1 MTFGVTDKG
10 FIQKMFSDIISSIET
25 KGKKYYGADW
35 SLDQYSPEG
44 AMMYVFAYELAENW
58 KALKYAYNADF
69 LDLCTGIQLDYKG
82 KEEDV
87 PRSQGRYANTTLEF
101 TTNKELTIPKGTLVK
116 KRETDL
122 MFSTTQSLVIGP
134 SLKGV
139 VSAVATDVGTDYN
152 SPIDSIVEL
161 KNGIVG
167 VTKVTNTTPA
177 TGGEGIE
184 IDDRYRARIKI
195 AKRSRGGS
203 TVDTLTSELLK
214 LAAVNN
220 VLVLEN
226 IGDTI
231 DSNGLPPGSVKA
243 FIDGTNDVSI
253 ANTIHRI
260 VAGGIPT
267 IGDIT
272 HTVINAGGQDKEI
285 KFSLM
290 DKKQLYVKVEVNTIV
305 GTLTDDIKKAI
316 KENIISYVE
325 NIQVGTMEDRINE
338 IIINQLSAQAYNV
351 NDSIKKV
358 TVSAALTPSPTS
370 TTDIPIPIGQYFYCD
385 ETTIEVV

>member
-1 MTFGVTDKG
+1 
-10 FIQKMFSDIISSIET
+10 
-25 KGKKYYGADW
+25 
-35 SLDQYSPEG
+35 
-44 AMMYVFAYELAENW
+44 
-58 KALKYAYNADF
+58 
-69 LDLCTGIQLDYKG
+69 LCTGIQLDYKG

-122 MFSTTQSLVIGP
+122 MFSTTQSLVIDS

-139 VSAVATDVGTDYN
+139 VSAVATNIGTDYN

-161 KNGIVG
+161 KNGVIG
-167 VTKVTNTTPA
+167 VTSVTNTTPA
-177 TGGEGIE
+177 TSGEGIE
-184 IDDRYRARIKI
+184 TDDRYRARIKI

-214 LAAVNN
+214 LSAVNN

-253 ANTIHRI
+253 ANAIHGI
-260 VAGGIPT
+260 VAGGIKT
-267 IGDIT
+267 VGDIT

-305 GTLTDDIKKAI
+305 GTLTDDIEKAI
-316 KENIISYVE
+316 KENIISYVD

-358 TVSAALTPSPTS
+358 TVAAALTPNPTS